1 MNLEQTCFKANK
13 AYSLLFNNL
22 LKAKHLTRVNQLL
35 QNIKLHIPN
44 DCIDW
49 FACSFDNHSRRKLKT
64 SNSRLPKVNQR
75 AETGPY
81 NNLTLTTQFLL
92 YGFFIIG
99 AECSR
104 AANEE
109 CRSVVCWSGVPLR
122 TKIRRIIFHSKS
134 NVIAVEV
141 EYFEFEVEYIKIEV
155 ENMKFEVEN
164 MNRSRKH
171 ESRSRE
177 EMRKLKSK
185 GNGSS
190 KQI

>member
-1 MNLEQTCFKANK
+1 MV
-13 AYSLLFNNL
+13 SLSS
-22 LKAKHLTRVNQLL
+22 APSVSQ
-35 QNIKLHIPN
+35 
-44 DCIDW
+44 
-49 FACSFDNHSRRKLKT
+49 
-64 SNSRLPKVNQR
+64 
-75 AETGPY
+75 
-81 NNLTLTTQFLL
+81 
-92 YGFFIIG
+92 
-99 AECSR
+99 

-109 CRSVVCWSGVPLR
+109 CRSVVYGVPLR
-122 TKIRRIIFHSKS
+122 TKIRRIIFSHSKS

-141 EYFEFEVEYIKIEV
+141 EYFEFEVEYIKIEVENRKLEVEYIKVEV

>member
-1 MNLEQTCFKANK
+1 M
-13 AYSLLFNNL
+13 
-22 LKAKHLTRVNQLL
+22 QLL

-81 NNLTLTTQFLL
+81 NNLTMTTQFLL
-92 YGFFIIG
+92 WFLYHRRR
-99 AECSR
+99 CSR

-109 CRSVVCWSGVPLR
+109 CRSVVCGVPLR

-155 ENMKFEVEN
+155 ENRKFEVEYIKIEVENMKFEVEN

-185 GNGSS
+185 RNGSS

>member
-81 NNLTLTTQFLL
+81 NNPDTDYAVSFMVSLSS
-92 YGFFIIG
+92 
-99 AECSR
+99 APSVSR

-109 CRSVVCWSGVPLR
+109 WLSVVYGVPLR
-122 TKIRRIIFHSKS
+122 TKIRRIFHSKS

-164 MNRSRKH
+164 MKVEVERKC
-171 ESRSRE
+171 E
-177 EMRKLKSK
+177 
-185 GNGSS
+185 N
-190 KQI
+190 

>member
-1 MNLEQTCFKANK
+1 MV
-13 AYSLLFNNL
+13 SLSS
-22 LKAKHLTRVNQLL
+22 APSV
-35 QNIKLHIPN
+35 
-44 DCIDW
+44 
-49 FACSFDNHSRRKLKT
+49 
-64 SNSRLPKVNQR
+64 
-75 AETGPY
+75 
-81 NNLTLTTQFLL
+81 
-92 YGFFIIG
+92 
-99 AECSR
+99 SR

-109 CRSVVCWSGVPLR
+109 CRSVVYGVPLR

-141 EYFEFEVEYIKIEV
+141 EYFEFEVEYIKIEVENRKFEVEYIKIEV

>member
-35 QNIKLHIPN
+35 QNVKLHIPN

-81 NNLTLTTQFLL
+81 NNLTMTTQFLL
-92 YGFFIIG
+92 WFVYHRRR
-99 AECSR
+99 CSR

-109 CRSVVCWSGVPLR
+109 CRSVVCGVPLR

-141 EYFEFEVEYIKIEV
+141 EYFEFEDEYIKIEV

-185 GNGSS
+185 RNGSS

>member
-1 MNLEQTCFKANK
+1 ML
-13 AYSLLFNNL
+13 
-22 LKAKHLTRVNQLL
+22 RG
-35 QNIKLHIPN
+35 LHFI
-44 DCIDW
+44 
-49 FACSFDNHSRRKLKT
+49 
-64 SNSRLPKVNQR
+64 
-75 AETGPY
+75 
-81 NNLTLTTQFLL
+81 L
-92 YGFFIIG
+92 Y
-99 AECSR
+99 
-104 AANEE
+104 
-109 CRSVVCWSGVPLR
+109 GVPLR

-141 EYFEFEVEYIKIEV
+141 EYFEFDVEYIKIEVENRKFEVEYIKIEV

-185 GNGSS
+185 RNGSS